1 MLALQSVF
9 PNALRDRLS
18 HHQSEIWNKEVFFST
33 NSYTSLVAPS
43 GTGKTTLIHFLYS
56 LRNDYSGIITYNN
69 QNILEFD
76 SEALSKIRSNEIAIV
91 FQDLRL
97 FPQLTI
103 RENISLKKAL
113 GKQSINRNIDI
124 MAESLNISHILDKPA
139 HICSYGE
146 QQRAAI
152 IRALAQPF
160 TYLLLDEPFSH
171 LDLENTQKAIDLIHS
186 TCTENKAGLVIADLD
201 QNYYFPYHQQYFL

>member
-43 GTGKTTLIHFLYS
+43 GTGKTTLIHFLYG
-56 LRNDYSGIITYNN
+56 LRNDYVGTITFNDK
-69 QNILEFD
+69 NIAQYD
-76 SEALSKIRSNEIAIV
+76 AEALSTIRSGELAIV

-103 RENISLKKAL
+103 RENINLKIAL
-113 GKQSINRNIDI
+113 CKQPVRANIDA
-124 MAESLNISHILDKPA
+124 MADRLAITHILDKPA

-152 IRALAQPF
+152 IRALVQPF
-160 TYLLLDEPFSH
+160 SYLLLDEPFSH
-171 LDLENTQKAIDLIHS
+171 LDQENTRKAIDLIHQI
-186 TCTENKAGLVIADLD
+186 CTENKAGLIIADLD
-201 QNYYFPYHQQYFL
+201 HNHYFPYNQQYSL